1 MLDIWCCDHTVSAH
15 VCDPPEK
22 QSQLGSILQS
32 QSEGAPE
39 MTDIS
44 PLVDTCQMLKML
56 HAMVSMNIREDDVK
70 RQLLLSLIRIGE
82 EIMMVFGII

>member
-1 MLDIWCCDHTVSAH
+1 MLDICCCDGTASVH

-44 PLVDTCQMLKML
+44 PLVDTWQMLKML
-56 HAMVSMNIREDDVK
+56 HTMVSSSVREDVK
-70 RQLLLSLIRIGE
+70 RQLLLRLIRT
-82 EIMMVFGII
+82 

>member
-1 MLDIWCCDHTVSAH
+1 MLDIWCCDHTASVY

-56 HAMVSMNIREDDVK
+56 HAMASMNIREDDVK
-70 RQLLLSLIRIGE
+70 RQLLLRLIRIGK
-82 EIMMVFGII
+82 